1 MTEPIPHDEIKLT
14 LSDAIDTL
22 NHLASKYETIYQNQ
36 MTTALDYSEKQN
48 LNKSVKFYEES
59 EITSYKL
66 NYIYWVA
73 DLINDSP
80 WFNSKHKLRSGAK
93 T

>member
-14 LSDAIDTL
+14 LSGAIDTL
-22 NHLASKYETIYQNQ
+22 NHLASKYETIYQDQ
-36 MTTALDYSEKQN
+36 MTTALDYSQKQN
-48 LNKSVKFYEES
+48 INKSDRLYEQS

-66 NYIYWVA
+66 NYIYWVI

-80 WFNSKHKLRSGAK
+80 WFNSKHKLRSGGK